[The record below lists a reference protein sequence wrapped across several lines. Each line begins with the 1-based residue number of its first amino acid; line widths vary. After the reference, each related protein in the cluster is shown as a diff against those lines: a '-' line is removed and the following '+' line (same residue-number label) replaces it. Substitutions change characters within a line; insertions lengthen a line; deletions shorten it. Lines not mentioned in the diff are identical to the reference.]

1 MLMKRLG
8 LPAAGLTGF
17 AMLCVTAAPGF
28 AQNYPDQTVTLIVP
42 SSAGGGSDSIARI
55 LAEAASPIFGQSI
68 VVENK
73 PGASGTVGTDLVAKA
88 KPDGYTWGLIGN
100 AQAANVSLSDD
111 LPFDLLKDL
120 APATQVN
127 ASPHVVVVHP
137 SLEVKTLAEL
147 VALAKEKPDTL
158 NYASAGVGTVTFLAT
173 EIFKDQAGM
182 MMTEIPYQGG
192 GESLRAVVAGETQ
205 VYFSPLAVAL
215 PFIQDGKLR
224 ALAVTSKERMSLLP
238 DVPTVA
244 ESGYA
249 GFDASLWLALM
260 APAGTPPAII
270 ERLNREMVALINTPE
285 TRDAFD
291 KAGTEQLTGTPAAL
305 AAMIREGLPKYGAI
319 VKASGVKAE

>member
-1 MLMKRLG
+1 MKRLG
-8 LPAAGLTGF
+8 LPAAGLAGF
-17 AMLCVTAAPGF
+17 AMLCAAAAPGF
-28 AQNYPDQTVTLIVP
+28 AQDYPDRTVTLIVP

-173 EIFKDQAGM
+173 EIFKDQAGIS
-182 MMTEIPYQGG
+182 MTEIPYQGG

-244 ESGYA
+244 ESGYPDYS
-249 GFDASLWLALM
+249 FNLWNGIVV
-260 APAGTPPAII
+260 PTGTPPEII
-270 ERLNREMVALINTPE
+270 EKIHATVVEAAKSPAMQKALA
-285 TRDAFD
+285 D
-291 KAGTEQLTGTPAAL
+291 TGATVIGSDPAAFGAFIASEVETL
-305 AAMIREGLPKYGAI
+305 AKLSEKLNLK
-319 VKASGVKAE
+319 K